1 MRTKGC
7 PMLIP
12 YEIERIRREHAYSMP
27 VNHFH
32 DHYEIYYLLSGKRY
46 YFIQDRSYLM
56 QEGDLVFIDKNK
68 LHKTLDA
75 NTLSHERILLSFN
88 DSWVRSMG
96 DNTQVIALA
105 PFRQKQHIY
114 SLTGANRT
122 LVENLLFSL
131 LREQQQE
138 LHGWELNSKALLTQL
153 LIFCTRLMEQRGPAE
168 EHPQAHNPKI
178 FEIVSYINENFHERL
193 NLTSISEKFHIS
205 PSYFCR
211 SFKDTTGFSFVE
223 YLNNIRIREA
233 QRLLR
238 ETKLKV
244 IHIAEQSGFD
254 SVAHFGRV
262 FKQVTSQTP
271 LECRKM
277 VHLGL

>member
-1 MRTKGC
+1 M
-7 PMLIP
+7 IH
-12 YEIERIRREHAYSMP
+12 YEIERLRREQSYSMP

-75 NTLSHERILLSFN
+75 NTLPHERILLSFN
-88 DSWVRSMG
+88 DTWVSAMG
-96 DNTQVIALA
+96 HDYQAVALT
-105 PFRQKQHIY
+105 PFRQGQIIF
-114 SLTGANRT
+114 SLSGANRT

-131 LREQQQE
+131 LREQQQAQR
-138 LHGWELNSKALLTQL
+138 GWELNSKALLTQL
-153 LIFCTRLMEQRGPAE
+153 LIFCTRLFDQLGPSE

-178 FEIVSYINENFHERL
+178 FEIATYINEHFHERL
-193 NLTSISEKFHIS
+193 SLTSISDKFHIS

-211 SFKDTTGFSFVE
+211 SFKETTGFSFVE

-277 VHLGL
+277 MHLGL

>member
-1 MRTKGC
+1 M
-7 PMLIP
+7 IH
-12 YEIERIRREHAYSMP
+12 YEIERLRREHPYTML

-32 DHYEIYYLLSGKRY
+32 DHYEIYYLLSGKRK
-46 YFIQDRSYLM
+46 YFIQDRVYAM
-56 QEGDLVFIDKNK
+56 QEGDLVFIDKHT

-75 NTLSHERILLSFN
+75 DDRPHERILINFEEHWIAAKGDDTYAIAFTPFHEKQYIFSLS
-88 DSWVRSMG
+88 
-96 DNTQVIALA
+96 
-105 PFRQKQHIY
+105 
-114 SLTGANRT
+114 GANRT
-122 LVENLLFSL
+122 LIENLLFSL
-131 LREQQQE
+131 LREKQLEQQ
-138 LHGWELNSKALLTQL
+138 GWELNSKALLTQL
-153 LIFCTRLMEQRGPAE
+153 LIFCTRLMDQLSPVEEQ
-168 EHPQAHNPKI
+168 PQGYNPKI
-178 FEIVSYINENFHERL
+178 FEIVTYINEYFNERL
-193 NLTSISEKFHIS
+193 TLALISEKFHIS

-223 YLNNIRIREA
+223 YLNNLRIREA

-244 IHIAEQSGFD
+244 IHIAEQAGFD

-277 VHLGL
+277 MHLGL

>member
-1 MRTKGC
+1 M
-7 PMLIP
+7 IF
-12 YEIERIRREHAYSMP
+12 YEIERLRREQSYSMP
-27 VNHFH
+27 LNHFH

-68 LHKTLDA
+68 LHKTIDA
-75 NTLSHERILLSFN
+75 NSLPHERILLSFN
-88 DSWVRSMG
+88 DNWVPAK
-96 DNTQVIALA
+96 DPDYQETALA
-105 PFRQKQHIY
+105 PFRQKHIIF
-114 SLTGANRT
+114 SLSGANRT

-131 LREQQQE
+131 MREQQQAQK
-138 LHGWELNSKALLTQL
+138 GWELNSKALLTQL
-153 LIFCTRLMEQRGPAE
+153 LVFCARLIDQQGPTE

-178 FEIVSYINENFHERL
+178 FEIVSHINEHFQERL
-193 NLTSISEKFHIS
+193 SLATISKKFHIS

-211 SFKDTTGFSFVE
+211 SFKETTGFSFVE

-277 VHLGL
+277 MHLGL

>member
-1 MRTKGC
+1 MF
-7 PMLIP
+7 
-12 YEIERIRREHAYSMP
+12 YQIERIRREYKFSMP

-32 DHYEIYYLLSGKRY
+32 DTYEIYYLLNGKRY
-46 YFIQDRSYLM
+46 YFIQDRSYFM

-75 NTLSHERILLSFN
+75 NALPHERILVSFD
-88 DSWVRSMG
+88 DSWVHTMG
-96 DNTQVIALA
+96 KDTHEIALA
-105 PFRQKQHIY
+105 PFRQKQHIFT
-114 SLTGANRT
+114 LLGANRT
-122 LVENLLFSL
+122 LIENLLFSM
-131 LREQQQE
+131 LREQSQA
-138 LHGWELNSKALLTQL
+138 LPGWELNSKALLTQL
-153 LIFCTRLMEQRGPAE
+153 LVACTRLMEQMNPVDE
-168 EHPQAHNPKI
+168 HEHPQAHNPKI
-178 FEIVSYINENFHERL
+178 FEIASYINEHFHERL
-193 NLTSISEKFHIS
+193 NLASISDKFHIS

-211 SFKDTTGFSFVE
+211 SFKETTGFSFVE

-244 IHIAEQSGFD
+244 IHIAEQAGFD

-271 LECRKM
+271 LECRKLT
-277 VHLGL
+277 HLGLSSFSDTP

>member
-1 MRTKGC
+1 MSQ
-7 PMLIP
+7 LIR
-12 YEIERIRREHAYSMP
+12 YMIERIRREHSYTMP
-27 VNHFH
+27 LNHFH

-75 NTLSHERILLSFN
+75 NAQPHERILLSFD
-88 DSWVRSMG
+88 DSWVLTMG
-96 DNTQVIALA
+96 ENSLAIALA
-105 PFRQKQHIY
+105 AFKQKQHIF
-114 SLTGANRT
+114 SLSGANRT

-131 LREQQQE
+131 LREEQQQ
-138 LHGWELNSKALLTQL
+138 LTGWEINSKALLAQL
-153 LIFCTRLMEQRGPAE
+153 LIFCTRLLDQRNPTE

-211 SFKDTTGFSFVE
+211 SFKETTGFSFVE